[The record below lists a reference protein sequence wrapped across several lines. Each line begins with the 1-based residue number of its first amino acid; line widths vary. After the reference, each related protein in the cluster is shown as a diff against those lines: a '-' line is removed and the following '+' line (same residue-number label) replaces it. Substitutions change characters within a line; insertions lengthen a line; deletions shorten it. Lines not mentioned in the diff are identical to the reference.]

1 MSGIGSRLRQER
13 ERLGLS
19 QKKFGEVGGVEA
31 NAQGRYE
38 SGDRVPKAD
47 YLSRVAAKGVDVLYI
62 VTGRRTPTRADN
74 LSQSEEK
81 ILVSY
86 RALYK
91 EDQDAIRHLT
101 HTLAEL
107 SVSSLMKERRTPESL
122 RAGRS
127 QCINQP
133 PDTPVEQVL
142 VIWRLS
148 LGQHA
153 AFLLRCPATYKTKSR
168 GVCLIRVLVV
178 DDHDLVRT
186 GITRMLADIDGL
198 QVVGQ
203 AESGEESLLKARELK
218 PDVVLMDVKMP
229 GIGGLEA
236 TRKLLRSHP
245 DIKVVAVTVC
255 EEDPFPTRL
264 LQAGAAG
271 YLTKGAGLNE
281 MVQAIRLVFAGQ
293 RYISPQIAQQLVF
306 KSFQPSSESPFDALS
321 EREIQIAL
329 MIVGCQKVQIISD
342 KLCLSP
348 KTVNTYRYRIFEK
361 LSISSDVELTLLA
374 VRHGMVD
381 ASA

>member
-1 MSGIGSRLRQER
+1 M
-13 ERLGLS
+13 
-19 QKKFGEVGGVEA
+19 
-31 NAQGRYE
+31 
-38 SGDRVPKAD
+38 
-47 YLSRVAAKGVDVLYI
+47 
-62 VTGRRTPTRADN
+62 
-74 LSQSEEK
+74 
-81 ILVSY
+81 
-86 RALYK
+86 
-91 EDQDAIRHLT
+91 
-101 HTLAEL
+101 
-107 SVSSLMKERRTPESL
+107 
-122 RAGRS
+122 
-127 QCINQP
+127 
-133 PDTPVEQVL
+133 
-142 VIWRLS
+142 
-148 LGQHA
+148 
-153 AFLLRCPATYKTKSR
+153 
-168 GVCLIRVLVV
+168 V

-198 QVVGQ
+198 QVVG
-203 AESGEESLLKARELK
+203 EGDSGESALKLARELK

-271 YLTKGAGLNE
+271 YLTKGAGLDE
-281 MVQAIRLVFAGQ
+281 MVQAIRLAFAGQ
-293 RYISPQIAQQLVF
+293 RYISPQIAQQLAL
-306 KSFQPSSESPFDALS
+306 KPFQPQGSPFDTLS

-361 LSISSDVELTLLA
+361 LSVTSDVELTLLA

-381 ASA
+381 ASL

>member
-1 MSGIGSRLRQER
+1 
-13 ERLGLS
+13 
-19 QKKFGEVGGVEA
+19 
-31 NAQGRYE
+31 
-38 SGDRVPKAD
+38 
-47 YLSRVAAKGVDVLYI
+47 
-62 VTGRRTPTRADN
+62 
-74 LSQSEEK
+74 
-81 ILVSY
+81 
-86 RALYK
+86 
-91 EDQDAIRHLT
+91 
-101 HTLAEL
+101 
-107 SVSSLMKERRTPESL
+107 
-122 RAGRS
+122 
-127 QCINQP
+127 
-133 PDTPVEQVL
+133 
-142 VIWRLS
+142 
-148 LGQHA
+148 
-153 AFLLRCPATYKTKSR
+153 
-168 GVCLIRVLVV
+168 VV

-198 QVVGQ
+198 QVVGE
-203 AESGEESLLKARELK
+203 ADSGEASLKVARELK

-245 DIKVVAVTVC
+245 DVKVVAVTVC

-271 YLTKGAGLNE
+271 YLTKGAGLDE

-293 RYISPQIAQQLVF
+293 RYISPQIAQQLAL
-306 KSFQPSSESPFDALS
+306 KPFQPQGSPFDTLS

-361 LSISSDVELTLLA
+361 LSVTSDVELTLLA

-381 ASA
+381 ANL

>member
-1 MSGIGSRLRQER
+1 MVFCSGVGN
-13 ERLGLS
+13 
-19 QKKFGEVGGVEA
+19 QKKT
-31 NAQGRYE
+31 NLR
-38 SGDRVPKAD
+38 
-47 YLSRVAAKGVDVLYI
+47 GVD
-62 VTGRRTPTRADN
+62 
-74 LSQSEEK
+74 
-81 ILVSY
+81 
-86 RALYK
+86 
-91 EDQDAIRHLT
+91 
-101 HTLAEL
+101 
-107 SVSSLMKERRTPESL
+107 
-122 RAGRS
+122 
-127 QCINQP
+127 
-133 PDTPVEQVL
+133 
-142 VIWRLS
+142 
-148 LGQHA
+148 
-153 AFLLRCPATYKTKSR
+153 
-168 GVCLIRVLVV
+168 LIRVLVV

-203 AESGEESLLKARELK
+203 AESGEESLIKARELK

-236 TRKLLRSHP
+236 TRKMMRSHP

-271 YLTKGAGLNE
+271 YMTKGAGLAE

-293 RYISPQIAQQLVF
+293 RYISPQVAQQLAL
-306 KSFQPSSESPFDALS
+306 KSFQPASDSPFDALS

-329 MIVGCQKVQIISD
+329 MIVGCQKVQVISD

-361 LSISSDVELTLLA
+361 LSVKSDVELALLA

-381 ASA
+381 AG